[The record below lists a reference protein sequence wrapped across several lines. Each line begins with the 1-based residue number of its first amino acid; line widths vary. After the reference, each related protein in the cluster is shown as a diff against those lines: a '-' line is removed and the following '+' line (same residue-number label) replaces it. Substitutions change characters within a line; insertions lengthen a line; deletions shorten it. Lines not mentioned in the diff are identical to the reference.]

1 MNIMSD
7 TNSKM
12 VLTER
17 TAPLQYI
24 KETNEVDGKKYLGKL
39 AGIGADFKN
48 PTRNGRRYP
57 LELWRN
63 VENSD
68 DFKEG
73 MATHTIFGENDHPE
87 DRIDTSIKEIS
98 IVLTKYEIRED
109 EGIVW
114 TEFDIL
120 DTPQGRI
127 LKSLLDYGS
136 QIGVS
141 SRGLGDEIVEG
152 GETVIDPN
160 TYVFYAWDAVVMPA
174 VVSARPSVVESANRT
189 TLKENFAKEVENATT
204 KAELEAIKKIAE
216 STNLPELDSLKE
228 SIDNKLNSIDNGKDI
243 SAKLE
248 SDLGKLAKEN
258 EELKSKVTNL
268 EEQLNAKD
276 IRLNE
281 ARDLLHKVR
290 ENSRTLSKQ
299 LQESKV
305 SNAYLEDQI
314 YDGAHET
321 NLMCDKYDAEIDGL
335 NKDLKEAKRT
345 NRKLTKKLDEVTKR
359 NNYLEG
365 QVQLVESNNRA
376 ETDALI
382 EEYENRLL
390 DKDDRIGTLNGR
402 LAESKKALS
411 DAKKQKKL
419 VEQNTQTEFSK
430 LKTQLQNATEQNKSM
445 LEKYAELLC
454 KQHGVKYET
463 LKNNLPKEYNILD
476 VDRIVSE
483 LSDRNLRFSKLPIVQ
498 PRTTTVRLAES
509 VGLSDE
515 DAQTMEIL
523 GSVPKT
529 H

>member
-1 MNIMSD
+1 M
-7 TNSKM
+7 
-12 VLTER
+12 
-17 TAPLQYI
+17 
-24 KETNEVDGKKYLGKL
+24 
-39 AGIGADFKN
+39 
-48 PTRNGRRYP
+48 
-57 LELWRN
+57 
-63 VENSD
+63 
-68 DFKEG
+68 
-73 MATHTIFGENDHPE
+73 
-87 DRIDTSIKEIS
+87 
-98 IVLTKYEIRED
+98 
-109 EGIVW
+109 
-114 TEFDIL
+114 
-120 DTPQGRI
+120 
-127 LKSLLDYGS
+127 
-136 QIGVS
+136 
-141 SRGLGDEIVEG
+141 
-152 GETVIDPN
+152 
-160 TYVFYAWDAVVMPA
+160 
-174 VVSARPSVVESANRT
+174 
-189 TLKENFAKEVENATT
+189 
-204 KAELEAIKKIAE
+204 
-216 STNLPELDSLKE
+216 
-228 SIDNKLNSIDNGKDI
+228 
-243 SAKLE
+243 
-248 SDLGKLAKEN
+248 
-258 EELKSKVTNL
+258 
-268 EEQLNAKD
+268 
-276 IRLNE
+276 
-281 ARDLLHKVR
+281 
-290 ENSRTLSKQ
+290 
-299 LQESKV
+299 
-305 SNAYLEDQI
+305 
-314 YDGAHET
+314 
-321 NLMCDKYDAEIDGL
+321 